1 MPILIQWGSHDRIV
15 PVEHLPPWEAAL
27 PAAETEV
34 YPGVGHL
41 LFHEHT
47 PAVDAIARRAGR

>member
-1 MPILIQWGSHDRIV
+1 MIQWGSDDRIV
-15 PVEHLPPWEAAL
+15 PVEHLPPWQAAL

-41 LFHEHT
+41 LFHEHR
-47 PAVDAIARRAGR
+47 PAVDAIARRAAR